1 MTNMVFVFP
10 PAMNES
16 AFSYHLGVG
25 HIRSYLQENNIET
38 YQFVTSQK
46 PTIGNILTGVFQYKP
61 DVVGFTCY
69 DSNYLYVRMLIRILK
84 KKNPNLRVV
93 VGGPTATFSYQE
105 IMTHT
110 PEIDICVRGEGEI
123 TTLELFQKEFEDL
136 ESIKG
141 ITYRSGNELI
151 SNLDR
156 PLISSGVKGA
166 ELDVLPSPYLTGFI
180 PPDGTLGILTSRGCI
195 YHCTY
200 CNFTIMFKHTIRYH
214 SIDRV
219 IEELKLIAD
228 NWDPV
233 SLERILFYDDIF
245 SLNVKRA
252 KELCQRIIDEGIDL
266 IFFVDTR
273 ADSCDKELLELMK
286 EAGVSNINFGLES
299 ASCKV
304 LRAIKKV
311 PNQKEKQFLA
321 KVKTCVQWAKE
332 VGITPM
338 VSTIFG
344 MSKEGVEEAEETLNF
359 VKELQLNLYSHN
371 ILFLYAGTELFRTR
385 KEYGL
390 DAYHSPTFLPY
401 KTQHAYDVTKIT
413 PLPNATLTYEL
424 GLMKKTYCDLLSY
437 GVERNLDN
445 YEYLMIKKLP
455 EDAKKFCHW
464 LQTLCVL
471 PFSVIDVTEGITKE
485 EGIQQWELLL
495 HGETPVGPY
504 YIVLEDNEPQLSA
517 LSAHVD
523 LYIPVPKISFQQYEG
538 EPNALITL
546 EQPQDVEALSQFL
559 HTYTQDG
566 IVFVPVKNIPEPV
579 IGTCRWGKGL
589 CPALSGNILV
599 VNGDD
604 VLPCYYGKSVGKV
617 GDSRKTLQENSQ
629 DVLHKKETERGCQDC
644 LVKNECSRCPF
655 PYPLTDNE
663 FCELK
668 RKYPGVSHLV
678 TVAEW
683 LHQFSQS
690 EDEDKTAMFQIDEN
704 SPPLFYH
711 GKLSDE
717 GEPLP
722 KVRHSVE
729 IFSLGKKIVAAITGE
744 FKFFTL
750 DPKLA
755 IILEAFQLGVSKE
768 SLVSYLCEKEDDR
781 GNALSTISNAT
792 ALVRNMGFLEPDGRI
807 NSVTGGNQK

>member
-16 AFSYHLGVG
+16 AFSYHLGTG

-38 YQFVTSQK
+38 YQFITSQK
-46 PTIGNILTGVFQYKP
+46 PTINDISTGVFQYRP
-61 DVVGFTCY
+61 DIVGFTCY
-69 DSNYLYVRMLIRILK
+69 DSNYFYVRMLTRIFK
-84 KKNPNLRVV
+84 RKNPNLCVV

-123 TTLELFQKEFEDL
+123 TTLELYQKGFEDL
-136 ESIKG
+136 ESIRG

-151 SNLDR
+151 STPDR

-180 PPDGTLGILTSRGCI
+180 PPDGRFGILTSRGCI

-233 SLERILFYDDIF
+233 SLDRVLFYDDIF

-252 KELCQRIIDEGIDL
+252 KELCQRIIEEGIDL
-266 IFFVDTR
+266 SFFVDSR

-286 EAGVSNINFGLES
+286 EAGVNEINFGLES

-311 PNQKEKQFLA
+311 PNQKEKEFLA

-332 VGITPM
+332 VGITPV

-344 MSKEGVEEAEETLNF
+344 MSKEGIKEAEETLNF
-359 VKELQLNLYSHN
+359 VEELQLDMYSHN
-371 ILFLYAGTELFRTR
+371 ILFLYAGTELFRSR

-401 KTQHAYDVTKIT
+401 VTQHAYDVTKIT
-413 PLPNATLTYEL
+413 PLPNATLMREL
-424 GLMKKTYCDLLSY
+424 ESIRKNYCDLLSY
-437 GVERNLDN
+437 GIERDLDD
-445 YEYLMIKKLP
+445 YEYLMVKKLP
-455 EDAKKFCHW
+455 EDTKKFCHW

-471 PFSVIDVTEGITKE
+471 PFSVIDVTKGITKE
-485 EGIQQWELLL
+485 EGIQRWELLL
-495 HGETPVGPY
+495 RGETPVGPY
-504 YIVLEDNEPQLSA
+504 HIVLEDNGPQLLA

-523 LYIPVPKISFQQYEG
+523 FHIPVPKIPFQQYKE

-566 IVFVPVKNIPEPV
+566 IVFVPVKDIPEPF
-579 IGTCRWGKGL
+579 IGTCKWREGL
-589 CPALSGNILV
+589 CPALCGDTLV
-599 VNGDD
+599 VSGDD

-617 GDSRKTLQENSQ
+617 GDSRITLQENSQ
-629 DVLHKKETERGCQDC
+629 ELLHKKETERGCQDC
-644 LVKNECSRCPF
+644 LVRDGCSRCLF

-668 RKYPGVSHLV
+668 RKYPGVSRLV

-683 LHQFSQS
+683 LYQFSQS
-690 EDEDKTAMFQIDEN
+690 EDEDKTVVFRIDEN

-711 GKLSDE
+711 GELSDE

-722 KVRHSVE
+722 KILHNVG

-744 FKFFTL
+744 FKFFSL
-750 DPKLA
+750 DPRLA
-755 IILEAFQLGVSKE
+755 TILEAFQMRVSKE
-768 SLVSYLCEKEDDR
+768 SLISYLYEKEGDR
-781 GNALSTISNAT
+781 ENALSTISNAI
-792 ALVRNMGFLEPDGRI
+792 ALLRNMGFLESDERI